1 MVQTGGDCVGF
12 LHSLQ
17 SVSIMHEVSISVVTG
32 FFFSSGTKPTSHEQ
46 SVVQKERV
54 GSLIHAVTGIALASH
69 FMVVACPAIRP
80 AIGEKVLGLGPALS
94 QPSG

>member
-46 SVVQKERV
+46 SVVQKTLSTSRQEQHSAKADVVDERD
-54 GSLIHAVTGIALASH
+54 
-69 FMVVACPAIRP
+69 
-80 AIGEKVLGLGPALS
+80 
-94 QPSG
+94 